1 MKTAK
6 DEFLEAFKNLEDVL
20 AGNGFTRQ
28 ASGKG
33 LVAQY
38 EDTLDSESD
47 VKKGLQ
53 QCRIIRNAYQHENRV
68 LFMPTKDA
76 IDLLNNVSRSLDK
89 RVLVKDMAKKTKK
102 YLVTD
107 RLQDVFS
114 QKDLRFVLNG
124 GVIPVVSAK
133 GEYVGAINDA
143 VAVMILASGKKVQLK
158 SFVTDAE
165 ISEAMRQAA
174 KMTVPDEFYANLDP
188 ASAYYVIGSKGEYKG
203 VVQPHGVK

>member
-20 AGNGFTRQ
+20 AGNGFTRV

-133 GEYVGAINDA
+133 GEYMGAVNDA

-158 SFVTDAE
+158 AFVADAE

-174 KMTVPDEFYANLDP
+174 KMTVPDEFYVNLDP
-188 ASAYYVIGSKGEYKG
+188 ASAYYVIGTKGEYKG